1 MSDQTYQTLGANMR
15 DDFGRKVEAAVQ
27 AAGLDTQAAAE
38 AVLNRMAFGPRP
50 SEAEHLASGG
60 VVKWIEAQL
69 DADLPETMLETRLA
83 DIPAGYLG
91 AIETMYRYPDLGK
104 VYAHARHA
112 YDLIPPRGAP
122 QDFGWVKRKIDKFR
136 LEQGYLDQDEVL
148 YAELMGQKILR
159 AVFAANQ
166 LREVLTDFWFNH
178 FYVSFTKYS
187 ARAWILAYERDAI
200 RPNVFGSFRTLLGA
214 TAHHPAMLFYLD
226 NNQSVARAG
235 VPTTYEIEIER
246 LREQHGEAA
255 ARIIPAIEAEL
266 QAIEDEEQLIL
277 DKEFRPRAGIN
288 ENYARELME
297 LHTLG
302 VNGGYN
308 QIDVSEVAR
317 ALTGWT
323 VHPVGCTPEWF
334 ERGFDVAREAKF
346 YRNEAFLFRPDWH
359 DAAEKR
365 VLGHTLPAG
374 RGMEDGEDVLD
385 ILAGHGSTAQF
396 LARKLAERFVEDQPS
411 GEVVGA
417 VTEAFLESGGDLRQ
431 VIKTLLSLPQFW
443 IAAARKTRIKSPIF
457 YAASAVRAI
466 DAWLGGTKSLA
477 EWIARMGQ
485 PLYGFKAPTGFPDR
499 GVFWINAGAM
509 LNRMSF
515 AVSLANN
522 KIGGIGPPSHI
533 AGWEGRSAGIR
544 IGGPEFQQH

>member
-1 MSDQTYQTLGANMR
+1 MPE
-15 DDFGRKVEAAVQ
+15 DFGSKVEAAVQ
-27 AAGLDTQAAAE
+27 TAGLDAKAAAE
-38 AVLNRMAFGPRP
+38 AVLNRIAFGPRP
-50 SEAEHLASGG
+50 GEAEHLASGG
-60 VVKWIEAQL
+60 VVKWVEAQL
-69 DADLPETMLETRLA
+69 DADLPEAILETRLA
-83 DIPAGYLG
+83 DIPAAHLG

-122 QDFGWVKRKIDKFR
+122 QDFDWVKRKIDKFR

-148 YAELMGQKILR
+148 YPELMGQKILR
-159 AVFAANQ
+159 AVFASNQ
-166 LREVLTDFWFNH
+166 LREILTDFWFNH

-187 ARAWILAYERDAI
+187 ARVWILAYERDAI

-226 NNQSVARAG
+226 NNQSAAGAG
-235 VPTTYEIEIER
+235 VPTTYQIAIER
-246 LREQHGEAA
+246 LREQHGEGAA
-255 ARIIPAIEAEL
+255 GIIADIGAQL

-277 DKEFRPRAGIN
+277 DKEFRPRAGTN

-302 VNGGYN
+302 VNGGYT

-334 ERGFDVAREAKF
+334 KRGFDGARQAKF

-374 RGMEDGEDVLD
+374 RGIEDGEDVLD
-385 ILAGHGSTAQF
+385 LLAGHGSTARF
-396 LARKLAERFVEDQPS
+396 LARKLAERFVEDQPP

-417 VTEAFLESGGDLRQ
+417 LTEAFLEGGGDLRR
-431 VIKTLLSLPQFW
+431 VMKTLLSLPEFW
-443 IAAARKTRIKSPIF
+443 IAAAHKTRIKSPLF

-466 DAWLGGTKSLA
+466 DARLEGTKSLA

-522 KIGGIGPPSHI
+522 KIGGIGPPAHV
-533 AGWEGRSAGIR
+533 AGAEGRNVGIR